1 MESTPTPVTS
11 SDISKPDDN
20 NYKYIDNI
28 CVYTDPNTNKEYTWN
43 KEKNT
48 WIEKGFENYEFDE
61 ILKTYKYIDKHSSKY
76 FYYKFLIFII
86 VSN

>member
-1 MESTPTPVTS
+1 METTLTPST
-11 SDISKPDDN
+11 SDISKPDVN
-20 NYKYIDNI
+20 NDKHIDNI
-28 CVYTDPNTNKEYTWN
+28 SVYTDPNTKKEYTWN
-43 KEKNT
+43 KEQNK

-61 ILKTYKYIDKHSSKY
+61 ILKTYKYVDKQTSKY